1 MYRSNGIRSIAVVIL
16 FIAIFGLSIE
26 CAANEKSMGQAVVSA
41 DTQKAFV
48 EASSSSNLVALLK
61 KGEVVSITLRIST
74 AGEDWCRIV
83 LPGQGG
89 LTGYVPCKALS
100 STSAA
105 TQVSGTGPIQPAPAV
120 VVSTE
125 PTASSVASN
134 ARSLSNADIYEM
146 SSAGLPAEVLIAK
159 IKSSACAFDTAPTSL
174 KNLKASGVPD
184 KVILAMIEAPVG
196 QPRTAAPVAAPVAA
210 PPTPEASSSAP
221 QNSTPNSAPSDG
233 KTRVLVTDSQS
244 WETRGSSSAG
254 GNRNGWGAS
263 SSFSGGA
270 RPQTAEII
278 KTLNQRCPQIT
289 VTSRLDKADFVI
301 TLDHEGGKALLA
313 HHNKIAVF
321 NKDGD
326 VIFSKSTISL
336 GNSVKDA
343 CQVMSEAKR

>member
-1 MYRSNGIRSIAVVIL
+1 MYRSSSIRSIALVIL
-16 FIAIFGLSIE
+16 FIAVSGLSFE
-26 CAANEKSMGQAVVSA
+26 CSANEKSMGQAVVSA

-61 KGEVVSITLRIST
+61 KGEIVSIILRIST
-74 AGEDWCRIV
+74 SGEDWCRIV

-100 STSAA
+100 STSSAA
-105 TQVSGTGPIQPAPAV
+105 QVSGTVAVQPAPGV

-125 PTASSVASN
+125 PIATPVASN
-134 ARSLSNADIYEM
+134 ARSLSNTDISEM

-159 IKSSACAFDTAPTSL
+159 IKSSACAFDTAPASL
-174 KNLKASGVPD
+174 KNLKANGVPD

-196 QPRTAAPVAAPVAA
+196 QPRTAAPVAAPT
-210 PPTPEASSSAP
+210 TPEASNSAP
-221 QNSTPNSAPSDG
+221 QPSAPPSAPTDG

-244 WETRGSSSAG
+244 WETRGSSAAG

-289 VTSRLDKADFVI
+289 VTSRLDRADFVI
-301 TLDHEGGKALLA
+301 TLDHEGGKALLT

-326 VIFSKSTISL
+326 VIFSRSTISL

>member
-1 MYRSNGIRSIAVVIL
+1 MYRSSSIRSIALLIL
-16 FIAIFGLSIE
+16 FIAIFGLSIN
-26 CAANEKSMGQAVVSA
+26 CAANERTMGQALISA

-61 KGEVVSITLRIST
+61 KGDVVSIILRIST
-74 AGEDWCRIV
+74 SGEEWCRIV
-83 LPGQGG
+83 LPGQSG
-89 LTGYVPCKALS
+89 LTGYVPCKAL
-100 STSAA
+100 TSVSPV
-105 TQVSGTGPIQPAPAV
+105 TPVSGTDAVQPAPAV
-120 VVSTE
+120 VVRTEST
-125 PTASSVASN
+125 PSATPVN
-134 ARSLSNADIYEM
+134 ARSLSNTDISEM
-146 SSAGLPAEVLIAK
+146 SGAGLPAEVLIAK
-159 IKSSACAFDTAPTSL
+159 IKSSACAFDTAPISL

-196 QPRTAAPVAAPVAA
+196 QPRTAAPVAAPT
-210 PPTPEASSSAP
+210 TPEASNSAP
-221 QNSTPNSAPSDG
+221 QPSTPSSVPSDG

-301 TLDHEGGKALLA
+301 TLDHEGGKALLQR
-313 HHNKIAVF
+313 HNKIAVF

>member
-1 MYRSNGIRSIAVVIL
+1 MYQFSGVRSIKL
-16 FIAIFGLSIE
+16 FPLFVALLGLSIE
-26 CAANEKSMGQAVVSA
+26 GAGNERNMGQAAVSA
-41 DTQKAFV
+41 NALKVFT

-61 KGEVVSITLRIST
+61 KGEVVTIILKIST
-74 AGEDWCRIV
+74 SGDDWCRIV
-83 LPGQGG
+83 LPGQSR
-89 LTGYVPCKALS
+89 LTGYVPCKALTSIS
-100 STSAA
+100 SAGHAS
-105 TQVSGTGPIQPAPAV
+105 
-120 VVSTE
+120 E
-125 PTASSVASN
+125 P
-134 ARSLSNADIYEM
+134 DISEM

-159 IKSSACAFDTAPTSL
+159 IKSSVCNFDTAPTTL
-174 KNLKASGVPD
+174 KNLKASGMSD

-196 QPRTAAPVAAPVAA
+196 PPKGLTLAAVPGALNL
-210 PPTPEASSSAP
+210 TPSP
-221 QNSTPNSAPSDG
+221 STDV

-244 WETRGSSSAG
+244 WESRGYSSAG
-254 GNRNGWGAS
+254 GNSNGWGSS

-278 KTLNQRCPQIT
+278 KTLNERCPQIT
-289 VTSRLDKADFVI
+289 VTSRLDRADFVL
-301 TLDHEGGKALLA
+301 TLDHEGGKALLQ

>member
-1 MYRSNGIRSIAVVIL
+1 MYRSSSIRSIALLLL
-16 FIAIFGLSIE
+16 FIPIFGLSIE
-26 CAANEKSMGQAVVSA
+26 CSANEKSIGQAVVSA
-41 DTQKAFV
+41 GTQKAFV

-61 KGEVVSITLRIST
+61 KGEVVSIILRIST
-74 AGEDWCRIV
+74 SGEDWCRVV
-83 LPGQGG
+83 LPGQSG
-89 LTGYVPCKALS
+89 LTGYVPCKALT
-100 STSAA
+100 STSSA
-105 TQVSGTGPIQPAPAV
+105 TQVSGTGPIQPAPGV
-120 VVSTE
+120 TVSVE
-125 PTASSVASN
+125 PTATPV
-134 ARSLSNADIYEM
+134 ARSLSNIDISEM

-159 IKSSACAFDTAPTSL
+159 IKSSACAFDTAPASL

-196 QPRTAAPVAAPVAA
+196 PPRTAAPVAAPT
-210 PPTPEASSSAP
+210 TPEASNSAP
-221 QNSTPNSAPSDG
+221 QPSTNPSVPSDG

-244 WETRGSSSAG
+244 WETRGSSAAG

-289 VTSRLDKADFVI
+289 VTNRLDKADFVI
-301 TLDHEGGKALLA
+301 TLDHEGGKALLQ

>member
-1 MYRSNGIRSIAVVIL
+1 MYRLNPSPSIQLFTL
-16 FIAIFGLSIE
+16 FIALVGFTTEGMG
-26 CAANEKSMGQAVVSA
+26 NEKNMGQAVVSA
-41 DTQKAFV
+41 DSQKAFV

-61 KGEVVSITLRIST
+61 KGDVVSVILRIST
-74 AGEDWCRIV
+74 SGEDWCRIV
-83 LPGQGG
+83 LPGQSG

-100 STSAA
+100 STSSAN
-105 TQVSGTGPIQPAPAV
+105 QVAGTGPIETAPGIIV
-120 VVSTE
+120 VRTE
-125 PTASSVASN
+125 PTATPIAGNS
-134 ARSLSNADIYEM
+134 RSLSNIDISEM

-174 KNLKASGVPD
+174 KNLKAVGVPD

-196 QPRTAAPVAAPVAA
+196 QPRTAAAVAAPV
-210 PPTPEASSSAP
+210 TSDVSNSASQPS
-221 QNSTPNSAPSDG
+221 STPSVPSDG

-244 WETRGSSSAG
+244 WETRGSSAAG

-289 VTSRLDKADFVI
+289 VTSRLDKADFGI

>member
-1 MYRSNGIRSIAVVIL
+1 MLAVLSTGVAL
-16 FIAIFGLSIE
+16 FVALVSFTTQASG
-26 CAANEKSMGQAVVSA
+26 NEKSMGQAVVSA

-61 KGEVVSITLRIST
+61 KGEVVSMILRIST
-74 AGEDWCRIV
+74 SGEDCCRIV
-83 LPGQGG
+83 LPTQNG
-89 LTGYVPCKALS
+89 LTGYVLCKALS
-100 STSAA
+100 STSSANQI
-105 TQVSGTGPIQPAPAV
+105 TGTGPIETAPGIIV
-120 VVSTE
+120 RTE
-125 PTASSVASN
+125 PAATPVAGN
-134 ARSLSNADIYEM
+134 LRSLSNSDISEM

-174 KNLKASGVPD
+174 KNLKAVGVPD

-196 QPRTAAPVAAPVAA
+196 QPRTAAAVAAPV
-210 PPTPEASSSAP
+210 TSDVSNSASQPS
-221 QNSTPNSAPSDG
+221 STPSVPSDG

-244 WETRGSSSAG
+244 WETRGSSAAG

>member
-1 MYRSNGIRSIAVVIL
+1 MYRSCGICSIAAIIPFIVIL
-16 FIAIFGLSIE
+16 GSSIE
-26 CAANEKSMGQAVVSA
+26 CAATEKSMGQAVVSA
-41 DTQKAFV
+41 ETQKAFA

-61 KGEVVSITLRIST
+61 KGEVVSIILRIST
-74 AGEDWCRIV
+74 SGEDWCRIV

-89 LTGYVPCKALS
+89 LTGYVPCKALT
-100 STSAA
+100 STSSA
-105 TQVSGTGPIQPAPAV
+105 TLAGTGPIENAPVIV
-120 VVSTE
+120 VPTG
-125 PTASSVASN
+125 PTATPVADNS
-134 ARSLSNADIYEM
+134 RSLSNTDISEM

-159 IKSSACAFDTAPTSL
+159 IKGSACAFDTAPTSL

-196 QPRTAAPVAAPVAA
+196 QPRIAAPAAVPV
-210 PPTPEASSSAP
+210 TLEASNSAP
-221 QNSTPNSAPSDG
+221 QPYTPNSVPSDG

-289 VTSRLDKADFVI
+289 VTNRLDRADFVI
-301 TLDHEGGKALLA
+301 TLDHEGGKALLT

-321 NKDGD
+321 NKEGD
-326 VIFSKSTISL
+326 VIFSRSTISL